1 MKKLLWSLALCLT
14 ALLWSTSL
22 DAQTDGSW
30 EGEVVDM
37 SCYIASG
44 AKGAGH
50 AECAK
55 SCVKSGQP
63 MGLLTDD
70 GTLILLAKDGG
81 DDKPFEALKDLAG
94 EKAEVKGTLSER
106 NGMKML
112 VVKESSKAG
121 P

>member
-1 MKKLLWSLALCLT
+1 MCCA
-14 ALLWSTSL
+14 ALLWSMTLS
-22 DAQTDGSW
+22 AQSEGTW
-30 EGEVVDM
+30 EGEVVDL
-37 SCYIASG
+37 SCYVASG

-70 GTLILLAKDGG
+70 GTLVLLAKDSG
-81 DDKPFEALKDLAG
+81 DDAPYEALKDLAG

-106 NGMKML
+106 NGMKMV
-112 VVKESSKAG
+112 VVKGSAKAG

>member
-1 MKKLLWSLALCLT
+1 MKKSMITGVFCLT
-14 ALLWSTSL
+14 MAFWSMSL
-22 DAQTDGSW
+22 NAQTDGAW
-30 EGEVVDM
+30 TGEVVDM

-55 SCVKSGQP
+55 SCVKGGQP

-70 GTLILLAKDGG
+70 GALYLLAKDGG
-81 DDKPFEALKDLAG
+81 DDKPFEALKELAG
-94 EKAEVKGTLSER
+94 EKAEVKGTMTER
-106 NGMKML
+106 DGVKML
-112 VVKESSKAG
+112 VVKGSEKAG